1 MTTRT
6 LAQPV
11 RRENTTVEGGGGGG
25 GGGVWRDTLSNSE
38 DDAIRILALN
48 QLSVADGEA
57 CYGGVSED
65 GSRPLGRAGATT
77 AVLFCDAFDGESS
90 SPNAA
95 LEPGLWQWQRN
106 QTAYDQ
112 VCKTE
117 MRCRVRIASL
127 NY

>member
-1 MTTRT
+1 MGVGVGGCGETHSPT
-6 LAQPV
+6 L
-11 RRENTTVEGGGGGG
+11 
-25 GGGVWRDTLSNSE
+25 E